1 LQFGELFFIQFS
13 AENELFAV
21 RATPHIENAH
31 SYKGARQRNAHVRGS
46 CPTNCRIGREN
57 YTFCPTM
64 ILMKI
69 TALPRTP
76 SWISEAY
83 F

>member
-13 AENELFAV
+13 AENERFAV
-21 RATPHIENAH
+21 RATHIFENAH
-31 SYKGARQRNAHVRGS
+31 SYKGARQRNGYYVRGS

-64 ILMKI
+64 
-69 TALPRTP
+69 
-76 SWISEAY
+76 
-83 F
+83 